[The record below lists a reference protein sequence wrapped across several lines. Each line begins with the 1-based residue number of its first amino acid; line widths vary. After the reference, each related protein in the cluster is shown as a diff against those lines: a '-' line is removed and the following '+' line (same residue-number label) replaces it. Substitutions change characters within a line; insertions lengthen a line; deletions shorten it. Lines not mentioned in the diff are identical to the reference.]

1 MAVSPAHVLGELIG
15 VFFEDTMKAP
25 IAGFS
30 KTRGL
35 YFDTEGFRK
44 ARKTKKV
51 TWADV
56 NGNSHDL
63 DYVIER
69 GGSDDRI
76 GVPVAFIELAWRRY
90 TKHSKNKVQEISGAV
105 NPIAEKFA
113 KEGPFKGA
121 ILSGDFTA
129 TSLEQLHKER
139 FHVLY
144 VPFNKI
150 VSAFGKH
157 GLDIYFDE
165 STSEKR
171 LKEIVRQWKRTS
183 PATLEAIR
191 ATLCDSCAGQIRE
204 FVKEIR
210 MSVDRNLDFIVVLPL
225 HGKEMEFKGMS
236 DAIEFIQTLS
246 EVSDS
251 GFPLHHLEV
260 IVAYGNGTRID
271 GRFVSREEAVDFIRS
286 VVRSS

>member
-15 VFFEDTMKAP
+15 VFFEDTMKTP

-30 KTRGL
+30 KTKGL

-51 TWADV
+51 TWTDV
-56 NGNSHDL
+56 NGNCHDL

-90 TKHSKNKVQEISGAV
+90 TKHSKNKAQEISGAV

-113 KEGPFKGA
+113 KDCPFKGA

-129 TSLEQLHKER
+129 TSLEQLHKEH

-144 VPFNKI
+144 VPFKKI
-150 VSAFGKH
+150 VSAFGEH

-171 LKEIVRQWKRTS
+171 LKEIVQKWKTTPPS
-183 PATLEAIR
+183 TLDAIR
-191 ATLCDSCAGQIRE
+191 TTLCENCDGQIRE
-204 FVKEIR
+204 FVKELR
-210 MSVDRNLDFIVVLPL
+210 MSVDRKLDYILVLPL
-225 HGKEMEFKGMS
+225 HGKEMECKGIS
-236 DAIEFIQTLS
+236 DAIELIQNLS
-246 EVSDS
+246 EVSDEK
-251 GFPLHHLEV
+251 FPLHHLEI
-260 IVAYGNGTRID
+260 IVAYSNGTKID
-271 GRFVSREEAVDFIRS
+271 GRFVSREEAVDFIKS
-286 VVRSS
+286 VAR